1 MKIGVIIIFNN
12 NEKDINV
19 TEVIHALSNTKHI
32 SFCFVN
38 NCSTDNTLNVLQELK
53 EESNN
58 VTVIDIKK
66 LKSTAAAVKAGARFM
81 FSNFD
86 IKNIGYAVSSE
97 IAPNSLTD
105 FIENVNLQ
113 QKQIVEQN
121 KVALKKA
128 EIKPTLF
135 QSIFAIDLYLKD
147 EVNL

>member
-1 MKIGVIIIFNN
+1 
-12 NEKDINV
+12 
-19 TEVIHALSNTKHI
+19 
-32 SFCFVN
+32 
-38 NCSTDNTLNVLQELK
+38 
-53 EESNN
+53 
-58 VTVIDIKK
+58 
-66 LKSTAAAVKAGARFM
+66 M

-97 IAPNSLTD
+97 ITPNSLTD